1 MLSEQ
6 FRATF
11 NALCISESGV
21 DKARIP
27 LALSILDGGELP
39 TSELEDRILKPD
51 EVAKM
56 IGRTRRTVD
65 ELCRRGFFKK
75 VRFGR
80 KNALGILASSVV
92 AGIQAGASKPGRRP
106 TKCS

>member
-1 MLSEQ
+1 MLSEH
-6 FRATF
+6 FKIIL
-11 NALCISESGV
+11 NAICSVEPGV

-80 KNALGILASSVV
+80 KHSLGILASSVV